1 MLENALK
8 QPKFKYKAC
17 GPFSKIDKIIKRLK
31 KKRNKRFKIYLP
43 KRTR

>member
-17 GPFSKIDKIIKRLK
+17 GPFSKNDKIIKRLK
-31 KKRNKRFKIYLP
+31 KKKKQEIQDIFTKAN
-43 KRTR
+43 